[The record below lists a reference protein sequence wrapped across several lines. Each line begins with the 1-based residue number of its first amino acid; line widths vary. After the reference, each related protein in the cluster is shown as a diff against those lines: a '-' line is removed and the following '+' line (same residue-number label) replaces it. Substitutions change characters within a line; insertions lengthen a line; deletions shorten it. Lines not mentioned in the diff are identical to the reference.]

1 MVYLAGKADIMCV
14 FLKETFEDNEA
25 QHVKESSVSYLN
37 NQFELALRLV
47 TTSSQSDHKKEELNI
62 LGLLD
67 PEKIVDHFTFTE
79 KSEATQLQMR
89 SNKHLFFTIDDVS
102 IFRLV

>member
-1 MVYLAGKADIMCV
+1 MVHRELHLSKHLEELKMVYLAGKADIMCV

-47 TTSSQSDHKKEELNI
+47 TTSS
-62 LGLLD
+62 
-67 PEKIVDHFTFTE
+67 
-79 KSEATQLQMR
+79 
-89 SNKHLFFTIDDVS
+89 
-102 IFRLV
+102 